1 MPIQKLS
8 KLLVN
13 QIAAGEVIERPASVV
28 KELVE
33 NSIDAG
39 ASRIDVLVEEGGR
52 ERIRIAD
59 DGGGIDASELHLAVE
74 AHATSKI
81 QTVEDLNAIHTM
93 GFRGEALASIAS
105 ISRMQLTSRRHDVD
119 AGATLHAT
127 SDEVSEV
134 QPIGCAPGTI
144 IEVRNLFYN
153 TPARRKFMRTAST
166 EFSHISNIVSRI
178 ALAQAH
184 IGFKLTHNQRV
195 NIDLP
200 PEQTRLQRAVGV
212 LGEGLREALLE
223 FESQGRGIK
232 LWGLAGLPSIAKA
245 TARHQ
250 YVYINGRPIHDRR
263 IMHAMKEAYRGLIE
277 PNQQPM
283 IVLFI
288 EMDPTLVDVN
298 VHPTKHEVRFADPNP
313 VHGEVLA
320 AIRQRLLSS
329 DLTPKVQLKDKQPG
343 FNFSFNDATASSNA
357 DSNDPDNP
365 DGVGGAG
372 RVPSSPEITTQFV
385 DYFKRMDP
393 SQKGFV
399 YQQVKQEMAPFE
411 DSREEQD
418 RPLQSAMPT
427 RQTSMLQVHNSYI
440 ITQDE
445 DGIMIIDQHALH
457 ERVMFQ
463 TLIERIEKQGQLE
476 SQRLLTPVAV
486 DLTLT
491 QMDMLDRLEPL
502 FQKLGIEVS
511 PLGPT
516 TIGIHAFPT
525 LLFDRGVDPL
535 EFLPPLVERA
545 EDEDFEPGAEEA
557 LHEVLDMMSCK
568 AAIKAG
574 DKIQQDEIDSLLQR
588 RNEIERASNCPHGR
602 PTTIRLTLS
611 ELEKQFK
618 RT

>member
-39 ASRIDVLVEEGGR
+39 ATRIDVLVEEGGR

-59 DGGGIDASELHLAVE
+59 DGGGIDESELHLAVE

-166 EFSHISNIVSRI
+166 EFSHISNIISRI
-178 ALAQAH
+178 ALAQPH
-184 IGFKLTHNQRV
+184 IGFKLTHNERV

-200 PEQTRLQRAVGV
+200 PDQTRLQRAVGI
-212 LGEGLREALLE
+212 LGESLKDALLE
-223 FESQGRGIK
+223 FESHGRGIK

-245 TARHQ
+245 TAKHQ
-250 YVYINGRPIHDRR
+250 YVYINGRPIRDRR

-283 IVLFI
+283 IVLFV
-288 EMDPTLVDVN
+288 EMDPTQVDVN

-313 VHGEVLA
+313 IHGEVLS

-329 DLTPKVQLKDKQPG
+329 DLTPKVQLRDKQPG
-343 FNFSFNDATASSNA
+343 FNFSFNDASPGSQNV
-357 DSNDPDNP
+357 DSQNPTNPDNSES
-365 DGVGGAG
+365 GG
-372 RVPSSPEITTQFV
+372 VPSSPEVTTQFV

-393 SQKGFV
+393 TQKGFV

-411 DSREEQD
+411 EQRDEDD
-418 RPLQSAMPT
+418 RPLASAMPT
-427 RQTSMLQVHNSYI
+427 KQTSMLQVHNSYI

-457 ERVMFQ
+457 ERMMFQ

-476 SQRLLTPVAV
+476 SQRLLTPVTV
-486 DLTLT
+486 ELSLS
-491 QMDMLDRLEPL
+491 QMDMLERLEPL
-502 FQKLGIEVS
+502 FQKLGIEVA
-511 PLGPT
+511 PLGPK

-588 RNEIERASNCPHGR
+588 RNEIERSSNCPHGR